1 MQMLEVS
8 GFSVLGLQFR
18 VETSKFGT
26 RLREALWE
34 LLFRVAVTLAASVWV
49 TAPAAALN
57 VVNALP
63 AGTVTDDGTDSAEL
77 SVETPTLIPPEGAIS
92 FRVTVQA
99 AAAPE
104 FTLVGVQIKAETVA
118 WTRLKVVASSVPFK
132 VALTV
137 ALWFVAKIPAV
148 AVKFAEVLP
157 GPTVTDVGI
166 VSRPLSSDRVTVV
179 AEGPAA
185 LKRTVQLVDA
195 PEVSVLGLQFNEV
208 TLCCVLVLTVPP
220 VVTICIAPPAG
231 VLPSGLVTLME
242 VEETPAETLTLR
254 TAITPFW
261 MILAFRP
268 LELSPVR
275 KHV

>member
-1 MQMLEVS
+1 MLEVF

-18 VETSKFGT
+18 VETSKLGT

-34 LLFRVAVTLAASVWV
+34 LPFRVAVTLAASVWV

-92 FRVTVQA
+92 FRVTVQVA
-99 AAAPE
+99 ASPE

-118 WTRLKVVASSVPFK
+118 WTKLKVVDSSVPFK

-148 AVKFAEVLP
+148 AVKFAEVVP
-157 GPTVTDVGI
+157 DPTVTDIGI
-166 VSRPLSSDRVTVV
+166 VSRPLLSDRATVV
-179 AEGPAA
+179 AEKPAS
-185 LKRTVQLVDA
+185 LKRTVQVVDA

-231 VLPSGLVTLME
+231 VLPSGLVTLMK
-242 VEETPAETLTLR
+242 VEEMPRAVFTAR
-254 TAITPFW
+254 TATTPF
-261 MILAFRP
+261 
-268 LELSPVR
+268 
-275 KHV
+275 